1 MTQLLPALTP
11 EQLFAQCKLDYS
23 LSELCT
29 LTGLDTAIFDLLVR
43 QPILDFAE
51 LVQLA
56 PASESHHHAGPGG
69 LLTHTLD
76 VITLALKKRR
86 GYQLPIAGSLTE
98 IANQRHLWTYAV
110 FVGCLL
116 HDIGK
121 LSANTR
127 LVPVAK
133 DGTEK
138 FWTPHSGPIT
148 QLKNIKGYR
157 VEFRKTPY
165 QYHAHLALTHW
176 SLVPQYARTWLIE
189 ASNIMAELTAWLWGD
204 KFESGTIGE
213 IIESADRESTA
224 KNLQLPID
232 KRFSNQIP
240 VIDRYLK
247 IIRQWIQDGAIKINI
262 NGGMGWVDEYG
273 HLYLVCRSLAEKL
286 IQECNSQ
293 GLKSLPQ
300 DPVRIYDILQEHG
313 YALSMEDGKAIWPI
327 RVKTSSYEHK
337 FTCLKFDG
345 RKLTLPSRPLRAL
358 DGVISIGGNEIQ
370 ETAQVKQEPAKE
382 NVKTYEDSAAATQD
396 TAAIPE
402 GEKTRDGRAHAADTA
417 DAEAIISDMPSD
429 DEILA
434 AVDAAEEHEEA
445 EIFSDRLEDAGQEM
459 LPPSS
464 LDTVEK
470 VREAAKETDSNQ
482 QENASQREGKEAGAV
497 ADNIGLIRN
506 LEYEAPD
513 TGVKFLAWLQRG
525 LLEKTILIN
534 NPTAEIH
541 IVEEGVLMIAPA
553 IFKTFLRLHNLPEE
567 KHKNLSKR
575 FGNLRKHIRNSDMNI
590 HPYWVSSSNRA
601 SKINGWLLPFNVIYE
616 NDYPVPKPNK
626 YIKKNLGGGSE

>member
-1 MTQLLPALTP
+1 MTQLLPVLSP

-23 LSELCT
+23 LSELRT
-29 LTGLDTAIFDLLVR
+29 LTGLDTAIFDLIVR

-127 LVPVAK
+127 LIPVAK
-133 DGTEK
+133 DGVEK
-138 FWTPHSGPIT
+138 SWTPHSGPIT

-176 SLVPQYARTWLIE
+176 GLVPQYARTWLIE

-204 KFESGTIGE
+204 KYESGTIGE

-247 IIRQWIQDGAIKINI
+247 IIRQWIQDGAIKINT
-262 NGGMGWVDEYG
+262 NGGMGWVDEHG
-273 HLYLVCRSLAEKL
+273 HLYLVCRSLAERL

-293 GLKSLPQ
+293 GLKNLPQ
-300 DPVRIYDILQEHG
+300 DPVRIYDMLQEHG

-327 RVKTSSYEHK
+327 RVKTASYEHK

-358 DGVISIGGNEIQ
+358 EGVISIGGNEKQ
-370 ETAQVKQEPAKE
+370 ETAQVIQELAKE
-382 NVKTYEDSAAATQD
+382 TVKTYEQDSAAVTQE
-396 TAAIPE
+396 TAAIQE
-402 GEKTRDGRAHAADTA
+402 AEKTQDGSTHAADTA
-417 DAEAIISDMPSD
+417 EAEAIILDMPSD
-429 DEILA
+429 DEIMA
-434 AVDAAEEHEEA
+434 AIAASEEP
-445 EIFSDRLEDAGQEM
+445 EIFSDTLKPSAEVSGSQQDTAEGMQEAGRNAAGQ
-459 LPPSS
+459 S
-464 LDTVEK
+464 
-470 VREAAKETDSNQ
+470 
-482 QENASQREGKEAGAV
+482 QENASEPVESGAV
-497 ADNIGLIRN
+497 ANNVGLVWN

-513 TGVKFLAWLQRG
+513 TGAKFLAWLQRG

-541 IVEEGVLMIAPA
+541 IVEDGVLMIAPA
-553 IFKTFLRLHNLPEE
+553 IFKTFLRLHNLPED

-575 FGNLRKHIRNSDMNI
+575 FGNLRKHIRNGDMNI

-626 YIKKNLGGGSE
+626 YIKKSLGGDNE

>member
-23 LSELCT
+23 LSELRT

-138 FWTPHSGPIT
+138 SWTPHSGPIT

-247 IIRQWIQDGAIKINI
+247 IIRQWIQDGAIKINT

-300 DPVRIYDILQEHG
+300 DPVRVYDILQEHG
-313 YALSMEDGKAIWPI
+313 YALSMEDGRAIWPI
-327 RVKTSSYEHK
+327 RVKTASYEHK
-337 FTCLKFDG
+337 FTCLKFEG

-358 DGVISIGGNEIQ
+358 EGVISIWGNEIQ
-370 ETAQVKQEPAKE
+370 ETAQVTQEPAE
-382 NVKTYEDSAAATQD
+382 ESVKTYEQDSAAVTQD
-396 TAAIPE
+396 TAAIQE
-402 GEKTRDGRAHAADTA
+402 TEKTQDGSTHAADTA
-417 DAEAIISDMPSD
+417 ETEANIADMPSD
-429 DEILA
+429 DEIMA
-434 AVDAAEEHEEA
+434 AIAASEEPEIYSDTLEPSAEA
-445 EIFSDRLEDAGQEM
+445 SGSQQDGAEGMQEAGRNTAGQ
-459 LPPSS
+459 S
-464 LDTVEK
+464 
-470 VREAAKETDSNQ
+470 
-482 QENASQREGKEAGAV
+482 QENASEPSEIGAV
-497 ADNIGLIRN
+497 ASNVGLVRN

-513 TGVKFLAWLQRG
+513 TGAKFLAWLQRG

-541 IVEEGVLMIAPA
+541 IVEDGVLMIAPA
-553 IFKTFLRLHNLPEE
+553 IFKTFLRLHNLPED

-575 FGNLRKHIRNSDMNI
+575 FGNLRKHIRNGDMNI

-626 YIKKNLGGGSE
+626 YIKKNLGATMNN

>member
-1 MTQLLPALTP
+1 MTQLLPVLSP

-23 LSELCT
+23 LSELRT
-29 LTGLDTAIFDLLVR
+29 LTGLDTAIFDLIVR

-133 DGTEK
+133 DGVK
-138 FWTPHSGPIT
+138 KSWTPHSGPIN

-176 SLVPQYARTWLIE
+176 NLVPQYARIWLIE

-262 NGGMGWVDEYG
+262 NGGMGWVDEHG

-293 GLKSLPQ
+293 GLKNLPQ

-370 ETAQVKQEPAKE
+370 EAAQVTQEPAKE
-382 NVKTYEDSAAATQD
+382 NVKTYEQDSAAVTQD
-396 TAAIPE
+396 TAAIQE
-402 GEKTRDGRAHAADTA
+402 TEKTQEGSTHTADTA
-417 DAEAIISDMPSD
+417 ETEAIITDMPSD
-429 DEILA
+429 DEIMA
-434 AVDAAEEHEEA
+434 AIAASEEPES
-445 EIFSDRLEDAGQEM
+445 FSDTLEPLVDVSESQE
-459 LPPSS
+459 
-464 LDTVEK
+464 DIGEGTQ
-470 VREAAKETDSNQ
+470 EAVKDSASQ
-482 QENASQREGKEAGAV
+482 SQENDSEPSQSGAV
-497 ADNIGLIRN
+497 ASNVGLVRN

-513 TGVKFLAWLQRG
+513 TGAKFLAWLQRG

-541 IVEEGVLMIAPA
+541 IVEDGILMIAPA
-553 IFKTFLRLHNLPEE
+553 IFKTFLRLHNLPED

-575 FGNLRKHIRNSDMNI
+575 FGNLRKHIRNGDMNI

-616 NDYPVPKPNK
+616 NDYPVPKSNK
-626 YIKKNLGGGSE
+626 YIKKNLGGDHE

>member
-1 MTQLLPALTP
+1 MTQLLPVLSP

-23 LSELCT
+23 LSELRT
-29 LTGLDTAIFDLLVR
+29 LTGLDTAIFDLIVR

-133 DGTEK
+133 DGVEK
-138 FWTPHSGPIT
+138 SWTPHSGPINL
-148 QLKNIKGYR
+148 LKNIKGYR

-176 SLVPQYARTWLIE
+176 GLVPQYARTWLIE

-262 NGGMGWVDEYG
+262 NGGMGWVDEHG

-293 GLKSLPQ
+293 GLKNLPQ

-370 ETAQVKQEPAKE
+370 EAAQVTQEPAKE
-382 NVKTYEDSAAATQD
+382 NVKTYEQDSAAVTQD
-396 TAAIPE
+396 TAAIQE
-402 GEKTRDGRAHAADTA
+402 TEKTQEGSTHTADTA
-417 DAEAIISDMPSD
+417 ETEAIITDMPSD
-429 DEILA
+429 DEIMA
-434 AVDAAEEHEEA
+434 AIAASEEPET
-445 EIFSDRLEDAGQEM
+445 FSDTLEQSAEASGTQQDTAEGMQEAGRDTAGQ
-459 LPPSS
+459 S
-464 LDTVEK
+464 LD
-470 VREAAKETDSNQ
+470 
-482 QENASQREGKEAGAV
+482 NASEPGESGAV
-497 ADNIGLIRN
+497 ASNVGLVRN

-513 TGVKFLAWLQRG
+513 TGAKFLAWLQRG

-541 IVEEGVLMIAPA
+541 IVEDGILMIAPA
-553 IFKTFLRLHNLPEE
+553 IFKTFLRLHNLPED

-575 FGNLRKHIRNSDMNI
+575 FGNLRKHIRNGDMNI

-626 YIKKNLGGGSE
+626 YIKKSLGGENE